1 MPAPDTSGRRTEPR
15 RVRPTG
21 SAWRPLARMLAFSKP
36 YLVLITIALVFTTVF
51 AGGRYARAYLLKPL
65 LDDVLLPASTGS
77 AAAAPGLDAL
87 FTIPEAPSPPPAG
100 ESIGLGQEIE
110 ARVGFALTPFQGVVL
125 ASILIVIFMPIM
137 LFARTYLLQYSLRA
151 ISMDIKK
158 AMARKLLSLPLSFHQ
173 KSASGDTL
181 SRSLNDAQSAE
192 TVLTIVY
199 GDFLLAGVMI
209 VLGVST
215 LIFISWQLAFI
226 SLLVAPGIVGVLA
239 LFSGRIRKTAARRQE
254 QLSEVTQRL
263 LAILSGIKVIKAFR
277 GEQME
282 NEAFA
287 RETDKL
293 FRRAMKVVKNRV
305 LSRSLVEVLNNG
317 MGVGMLVLGTV
328 LVLQGRW
335 GLTTG
340 DIAAFATVMATTYR
354 PVKTLSKGWAKLMDA
369 VSSAERF
376 FEILDLSPQ
385 QVDADGACE
394 ISGVR
399 ESIRFNRLSYS
410 YGREEVL
417 RDVSLEVKANEVV
430 AIIGRTGSGKTTLM
444 DLLLRFDDPDEGS
457 IEIDGVD
464 LRSIQRNSFLDQVAV
479 VTQEPFL
486 FDTTIR
492 ENIRYGRLD
501 ASEEEMFAAARAA
514 HVDEFVDQL
523 PEGYETQVG
532 EFGTLL
538 SGGQRQRITIA
549 RAIMKNPAILVFD
562 EATSSLDAKT
572 ERTVQG
578 AIDTLR
584 GKRTVF
590 VVAHRLSTIR
600 NADRIVVLERG
611 RVSQQGSHEELL
623 AESGLYREFVALQ
636 TDAADSNEG
645 APTA

>member
-1 MPAPDTSGRRTEPR
+1 LT
-15 RVRPTG
+15 
-21 SAWRPLARMLAFSKP
+21 PLQGIVLAA
-36 YLVLITIALVFTTVF
+36 IALV
-51 AGGRYARAYLLKPL
+51 
-65 LDDVLLPASTGS
+65 
-77 AAAAPGLDAL
+77 
-87 FTIPEAPSPPPAG
+87 
-100 ESIGLGQEIE
+100 
-110 ARVGFALTPFQGVVL
+110 
-125 ASILIVIFMPIM
+125 ILMPIM
-137 LFARTYLLQYSLRA
+137 LFARTYLLQYALRA

-158 AMARKLLSLPLSFHQ
+158 VMAKKLLSLPLSFHQ
-173 KSASGDTL
+173 KTATGDTL
-181 SRSLNDAQSAE
+181 SRSLNDAQAAE
-192 TVLTIVY
+192 AVLTICY
-199 GDFLLAGVMI
+199 GDFLLASVMI
-209 VLGVST
+209 VIGVST

-226 SLLVAPGIVGVLA
+226 SLLVAPGIVGILA

-263 LAILSGIKVIKAFR
+263 LAILSGIKVIKAFK
-277 GEQME
+277 GEETE
-282 NEAFA
+282 NAAFG

-340 DIAAFATVMATTYR
+340 DVAAFATVMATTYR

-369 VSSAERF
+369 TSSAERF
-376 FEILDLSPQ
+376 FEVLDLAPQ
-385 QVDADGACE
+385 EVDKPGAKD
-394 ISGVR
+394 ISGVH
-399 ESIRFNRLSYS
+399 EGIRFNRIRYS

-417 RDVSLEVKANEVV
+417 RDVSIEVGVNEVV
-430 AIIGRTGSGKTTLM
+430 AIVGRTGSGKTTLM

-457 IEIDGVD
+457 IEIDGID
-464 LRSIQRNSFLDQVAV
+464 LRDIRRDSFLDQIAV

-492 ENIRYGRLD
+492 DNIRYGRLD
-501 ASEEEMFAAARAA
+501 ASEEDIVAAARAA

-523 PEGYETQVG
+523 PDGYETQVG

-549 RAIMKNPAILVFD
+549 RALMKNPAILVFD

-572 ERTVQG
+572 ERTVQD
-578 AIDTLR
+578 AIETLR

-600 NADRIVVLERG
+600 NADRIVVLEQG
-611 RVSQQGSHEELL
+611 RVSQQGSHEDLIR
-623 AESGLYREFVALQ
+623 ESGLYREFVALQ
-636 TDAADSNEG
+636 TEAADTGED

>member
-1 MPAPDTSGRRTEPR
+1 MPAPDSIARGAGPR

-21 SAWRPLARMLAFSKP
+21 SAWRPMARMLAFSKP
-36 YLVLITIALVFTTVF
+36 YVVLILIALVFTTAF
-51 AGGRYARAYLLKPL
+51 AAGRFARAYLLKPL
-65 LDDVLLPASTGS
+65 LDDVLLPASVES
-77 AAAAPGLDAL
+77 AEPAPGLDAL
-87 FTIPEAPSPPPAG
+87 FTIPEAPSPASAG
-100 ESIGLGQEIE
+100 EPSSLGETVEAKVGL
-110 ARVGFALTPFQGVVL
+110 ALTPFQGVVL
-125 ASILIVIFMPIM
+125 ASILIVMIMPIM
-137 LFARTYLLQYSLRA
+137 LFGRTYLLQYALRA
-151 ISMDIKK
+151 TSMDIKK

-181 SRSLNDAQSAE
+181 SRSLNDAQAAE
-192 TVLTIVY
+192 QVLTIVY
-199 GDFLLAGVMI
+199 GDFLLASVMI

-215 LIFISWQLAFI
+215 LTFISWQLALVT
-226 SLLVAPGIVGVLA
+226 LLIAPGIVGVLA

-263 LAILSGIKVIKAFR
+263 LAIMSGIKVIKAFR
-277 GEQME
+277 GEQVE
-282 NEAFA
+282 NQAFA

-293 FRRAMKVVKNRV
+293 FRRTMKVVKNRV

-340 DIAAFATVMATTYR
+340 DVAAFATVMATTYR

-385 QVDADGACE
+385 QADAEGASE
-394 ISGVR
+394 ITGVQ

-417 RDVSLEVKANEVV
+417 REVSLEVKANEVV
-430 AIIGRTGSGKTTLM
+430 AIVGRTGSGKTTLM

-464 LRSIQRNSFLDQVAV
+464 LRNIQRDSFLDQIAV
-479 VTQEPFL
+479 VTQDPFL

-492 ENIRYGRLD
+492 DNIRYGRLD
-501 ASEEEMFAAARAA
+501 ASEEDMFAAARAA

-523 PEGYETQVG
+523 PDGYDTQVG

-572 ERTVQG
+572 ERTVQD

-600 NADRIVVLERG
+600 NADRIVVLEQG
-611 RVSQQGSHEELL
+611 RVSQQGTHEELL

-636 TDAADSNEG
+636 TDAAESSEDG
-645 APTA
+645 PAA